1 MVKKNKK
8 NKLIALVGP
17 TGIGKTRVSIELAK
31 IINAEIVSADSMQI
45 YIGMDIGTS
54 KPSIN
59 QRKEVPH
66 YMIDICN
73 PDHIMTV
80 AEFQGLARR
89 CIADIS
95 NRGRIPFLVGGS
107 GLYIRAVIDDL
118 NFAKNIISE
127 VEKIKLRKRVKEEGS
142 ESLYNEL
149 IKIDEEYAKKI
160 SSRDIKRIIRALEVY
175 YVSGTKFSS
184 FQKKWDERKSIY
196 DLTIIGLNKDR
207 NELYN
212 NIEKRVDDMID
223 LGLFDE
229 VKELME
235 KGYSESLAL
244 KQAIGYQEILS
255 FYDGKLS
262 RKEAIDLIKKNTRN
276 FAKRQLTWLRAD
288 PRVKWVFIN
297 KDEKSDNI
305 IKRIINIIF

>member
-66 YMIDICN
+66 HMIDICN

-160 SSRDIKRIIRALEVY
+160 SSRDVKRIIRALEVY

-229 VKELME
+229 VKKLME

-244 KQAIGYQEILS
+244 KQAIGYKEILS

-297 KDEKSDNI
+297 KGEKSDNI

>member
-1 MVKKNKK
+1 MVKENKK
-8 NKLIALVGP
+8 DRLIALVGP

-45 YIGMDIGTS
+45 YIGMDIGTA

-66 YMIDICN
+66 HMIDICK

-95 NRGRIPFLVGGS
+95 NRGKIPFLVGGS

-149 IKIDEEYAKKI
+149 IKIDKEYAKKI
-160 SSRDIKRIIRALEVY
+160 SSRDVKRIIRALEVY
-175 YVSGTKFSS
+175 YVSELKFSS

-196 DLTIIGLNKDR
+196 HLTIIGLNKDR

-212 NIEKRVDDMID
+212 DIEKRVDDMID

-244 KQAIGYQEILS
+244 KQAIGYKEILS
-255 FYDGKLS
+255 FYDGRLS

-276 FAKRQLTWLRAD
+276 FAKRQLTWLKAD

-297 KDEKSDNI
+297 KDEKFDNI

>member
-45 YIGMDIGTS
+45 YIGMDLGTS

-66 YMIDICN
+66 HMIDICN

-95 NRGRIPFLVGGS
+95 NRGRTPFLVGGS

-149 IKIDEEYAKKI
+149 IKIDKEYAKKI
-160 SSRDIKRIIRALEVY
+160 SSRDVKRIIRALEVY
-175 YVSGTKFSS
+175 YVSELKFSS
-184 FQKKWDERKSIY
+184 FQNKWDERKSIY

-244 KQAIGYQEILS
+244 KQAIGYKEILS
-255 FYDGKLS
+255 FYDGRLS

-297 KDEKSDNI
+297 KGEKSDNI